1 MNQEAKT
8 VPEKEKDKA
17 EKITS
22 PQIVDCSTPEG
33 RERFKAM
40 MISKGWRTGK
50 DREIKPGQG

>member
-1 MNQEAKT
+1 MKQEAKT

-17 EKITS
+17 EKIAN

-40 MISKGWRTGK
+40 MISKGWKAGK
-50 DREIKPGQG
+50 IGEIKPGQG